1 MSDSERLKFIYDEL
15 YNMMRDRTTK
25 GCIKSVPFLKLYR
38 AVKYFYTGD
47 TTHEGK
53 NIFHHK
59 VIKDIAKEYKPDN
72 YIEGDCIDCHKKI
85 YILEKEISEIIR
97 CCKCEIKY
105 IDKIRHELFYEN
117 KII

>member
-47 TTHEGK
+47 TTYEGK

-59 VIKDIAKEYKPDN
+59 LIKDIAEEYKPTN
-72 YIEGDCIDCHKKI
+72 YIEGYCIKCHKNM
-85 YILEKEISEIIR
+85 YILEKEIGEILL
-97 CCKCEIKY
+97 CCKCENKNN
-105 IDKIRHELFYEN
+105 DEIRQKLFYEIN
-117 KII
+117 